1 MSDIAVANLCWAMAL
16 VDGLVAAGVGHA
28 VISPGSRST
37 PLALACLRHP
47 HLRTWIQVDERCA
60 GFFALGLSKAERRP
74 VALICTSGS
83 APANWFPAVIEA
95 NHGLIPLILLTAD
108 RPPEL
113 RDCGANQ
120 TIDQVKLF
128 GAQVRVSHELP
139 QAESTAAALQNLGWL
154 AARAVDQ
161 SRWPLPGPVHINVP
175 LREPLVPSGALPEY
189 EVAAKSNTV
198 SYPAMLPPANEIARW
213 ATELSGRPGLIV
225 CGAGEYSDG
234 FPAALAQLAEQL
246 GCPVLADPLSNLRFG
261 AHDRSRIFSRYDAFL
276 RRANF
281 TQTHTPE
288 WVLRFGAM
296 PVSRQL
302 QNTLA
307 ACTEAMHFLVE
318 PHGRW
323 PDPLHQTTR
332 LLRAD
337 AEAVCAALAAALP
350 FSAPVTWLADFDAEE
365 RRADGMAKAAIK
377 PIEAEV
383 VETLMDQLAGGCLFS
398 GNSMA
403 IRDLDNFAAGG
414 DVPLHIV
421 GNRGASGIDGN
432 VSTALGL
439 CAVLGKPVT
448 ALLGDLAFYHD
459 MNGLL
464 AARGLNITFVV
475 LNNGGGGIFSYLPQ
489 AELEEFERA
498 WLTPVELDFSN
509 AARMY
514 GLDYQRVKSG
524 EDFAAAL
531 VAAQQHDGPDLIE
544 VMVDREVSVDRHKAY
559 WAAVSGDCADLV
571 QHGHHTPI

>member
-1 MSDIAVANLCWAMAL
+1 MSDAAAANLRWAMAL

-47 HLRTWIQVDERCA
+47 RLRTWIQVDERSA
-60 GFFALGLSKAERRP
+60 GFFALGLSKADRRP
-74 VALICTSGS
+74 VALVCTSGS

-108 RPPEL
+108 RPAEL

-120 TIDQVKLF
+120 TINQVRLF
-128 GAQVRVSHELP
+128 GSQVRASHELP
-139 QAESTAAALQNLGWL
+139 PAETTAAALKYLGWL

-189 EVAAKSNTV
+189 AVAAKPKTV
-198 SYPAMLPPANEIARW
+198 SYPAMLPPADEIARW
-213 ATELSGRPGLIV
+213 ATELSGRPGLIM
-225 CGAGEYSDG
+225 CGDGEYRDG

-246 GCPVLADPLSNLRFG
+246 ACPVLADPLSNLRFG

-281 TQTHTPE
+281 TETHSPE

-307 ACTEAMHFLVE
+307 ACTEARHFLVE
-318 PHGRW
+318 AHGRW
-323 PDPLHQTTR
+323 PDPLHLTTR

-337 AEAVCAALAAALP
+337 ADAVCAALVAARP
-350 FSAPVTWLADFDAEE
+350 FPAPAAWLEDFAAEE
-365 RRADGMAKAAIK
+365 RRAAGLAQVAAK

-383 VETLMDQLAGGCLFS
+383 VESLLHQLAGGCLFS

-414 DVPLHIV
+414 EAPLRIV

-439 CAVLGKPVT
+439 CAALGRPVT

-489 AELEEFERA
+489 SELEDFERA
-498 WLTPVELDFSN
+498 WLTPTELDFSH

-514 GLDYQRVKSG
+514 GLEYRKVECG
-524 EDFAAAL
+524 EDFDAALAAAL
-531 VAAQQHDGPDLIE
+531 ENDGPDLIE
-544 VMVDREVSVDRHKAY
+544 VTVDREVSVSRHKAY
-559 WAAVSGDCADLV
+559 WAAVAGGCLSG
-571 QHGHHTPI
+571 

>member
-1 MSDIAVANLCWAMAL
+1 MSDAGAENLRWAIAL
-16 VDGLVAAGVGHA
+16 VDGLAAAGVGHA

-47 HLRTWIQVDERCA
+47 RLRTWIQVDERCA
-60 GFFALGLSKAERRP
+60 GFFALGLSKAERHP

-95 NHGLIPLILLTAD
+95 NHGMIPLVLLTAD
-108 RPPEL
+108 RPSEL

-120 TIDQVKLF
+120 AIDQVKLF
-128 GAQVRVSHELP
+128 GGQVRASHELP
-139 QAESTAAALQNLGWL
+139 PAETTVSALQNLGWL
-154 AARAVDQ
+154 AARVVDQ

-175 LREPLVPSGALPEY
+175 LREPLVPAGALPEY
-189 EVAAKSNTV
+189 GVVAKPKTV
-198 SYPAMLPPANEIARW
+198 SYPAMLPPADEIARW
-213 ATELSGRPGLIV
+213 AHELSGRSGLVV
-225 CGAGEYSDG
+225 CGEGEYSDG
-234 FPAALAQLAEQL
+234 FPAELAQLASQL
-246 GCPVLADPLSNLRFG
+246 ACPVLLDPLSNLRFG
-261 AHDRSRIFSRYDAFL
+261 AHDRFRFFSRYDAFL
-276 RRANF
+276 RNSAF
-281 TQTHTPE
+281 TETHRPE

-307 ACTEAMHFLVE
+307 ACTEAAHFLVE
-318 PHGRW
+318 THGRW

-337 AEAVCAALAAALP
+337 AELVCAALAAARPLP
-350 FSAPVTWLADFDAEE
+350 APVAWLEDFIAEE
-365 RRADGMAKAAIK
+365 RRAAELVQTTAK

-383 VETLMDQLAGGCLFS
+383 VESLAQQLAGGCLFS

-414 DVPLHIV
+414 ETPLRIV

-439 CAVLGKPVT
+439 CAALGKPVT

-464 AARGLNITFVV
+464 AARGLNITLVV

-489 AELEEFERA
+489 AGLEEFERA
-498 WLTPVELDFSN
+498 WLTPTELDFSH

-514 GLDYQRVKSG
+514 GLEYRKVECG
-524 EDFAAAL
+524 EDFDAAFAAAL
-531 VAAQQHDGPDLIE
+531 AHDGPDLIE
-544 VMVDREVSVDRHKAY
+544 VTVDREVSVARHKAY
-559 WAAVSGDCADLV
+559 WAAVANG
-571 QHGHHTPI
+571 

>member
-1 MSDIAVANLCWAMAL
+1 MSDIAVANLRWAMAL
-16 VDGLVAAGVGHA
+16 VDGLAAAGVGHA

-47 HLRTWIQVDERCA
+47 RLRTWIQVDERSA
-60 GFFALGLSKAERRP
+60 GFFALGLSKADRRP
-74 VALICTSGS
+74 VMLICTSGS

-128 GAQVRVSHELP
+128 GGQVRASHELP
-139 QAESTAAALQNLGWL
+139 VAETTTAALQNLGWL

-161 SRWPLPGPVHINVP
+161 SRWPLSGPVHINVP

-189 EVAAKSNTV
+189 AAAAMPKTV
-198 SYPAMLPPANEIARW
+198 SYPAMLPPADEIVRW

-225 CGAGEYSDG
+225 CGEGEYSDG

-246 GCPVLADPLSNLRFG
+246 ACPVLADPLSNLRFG
-261 AHDRSRIFSRYDAFL
+261 AHDRSRFFSRYDAFL
-276 RRANF
+276 RRTDF
-281 TQTHTPE
+281 TETHRLE

-302 QNTLA
+302 QNHLA
-307 ACTEAMHFLVE
+307 ACAEATHFLVE
-318 PHGRW
+318 THGRW
-323 PDPLHQTTR
+323 PDPLHLTTHM
-332 LLRAD
+332 LRAD
-337 AEAVCAALAAALP
+337 ADAVCAALVAARPLP
-350 FSAPVTWLADFDAEE
+350 APVAWLKGFFAQE
-365 RRADGMAKAAIK
+365 RRAAGLAQATAR

-383 VETLMDQLAGGCLFS
+383 VESLLHQLAGGCLFS

-403 IRDLDNFAAGG
+403 IRDLDSFAAGG
-414 DVPLHIV
+414 EAPLRIV

-439 CAVLGKPVT
+439 CAALGKPVT
-448 ALLGDLAFYHD
+448 VLLGDLALYHD

-489 AELEEFERA
+489 SELEEFERG
-498 WLTPVELDFSN
+498 WLTPTELDFSL

-514 GLDYQRVKSG
+514 GLDYRRVEKG

-531 VAAQQHDGPDLIE
+531 VVAQQHDGPDLIE
-544 VMVDREVSVDRHKAY
+544 VMVDREVSVSRHEAY
-559 WAAVSGDCADLV
+559 WAAVTGD
-571 QHGHHTPI
+571 

>member
-1 MSDIAVANLCWAMAL
+1 MSDVAAANLRWAMAL
-16 VDGLVAAGVGHA
+16 VNGLAAAGVGHA

-47 HLRTWIQVDERCA
+47 HLRTWIQVDERSA
-60 GFFALGLSKAERRP
+60 GFFALGLSKAHRRP
-74 VALICTSGS
+74 VVLICTSGS

-120 TIDQVKLF
+120 AIDQVKLF
-128 GAQVRVSHELP
+128 GDQVRASHELP
-139 QAESTAAALQNLGWL
+139 LAETTAATLQNLGWL
-154 AARAVDQ
+154 ATRAVDQ

-189 EVAAKSNTV
+189 EVAAMPKTV
-198 SYPAMLPPANEIARW
+198 GYPAMLPPSDEIARW

-225 CGAGEYSDG
+225 CGEGEYRDG
-234 FPAALAQLAEQL
+234 FPTVLAQLAEQL
-246 GCPVLADPLSNLRFG
+246 TCPVLADPLSNLRFG

-276 RRANF
+276 RRPSF
-281 TQTHTPE
+281 TEIHRPE

-307 ACTEAMHFLVE
+307 ACTGARHFLVE
-318 PHGRW
+318 AHGRW
-323 PDPLHQTTR
+323 PDPLHLTTR

-337 AEAVCAALAAALP
+337 ADAVCAALVAARPLP
-350 FSAPVTWLADFDAEE
+350 APVAWLEDFAAEE
-365 RRADGMAKAAIK
+365 RCVAELAPAFAK

-383 VETLMDQLAGGCLFS
+383 VESLLHQLAGGCLFS

-403 IRDLDNFAAGG
+403 IRDLDSFAAGG
-414 DVPLHIV
+414 EALLRIV

-439 CAVLGKPVT
+439 CAALGKPVV

-464 AARGLNITFVV
+464 AARGMNITFVV

-489 AELEEFERA
+489 AGLEDFERA
-498 WLTPVELDFSN
+498 WLTPTELDFSH

-514 GLDYQRVKSG
+514 GLEYQKVECG
-524 EDFAAAL
+524 EDFDAALAAAL
-531 VAAQQHDGPDLIE
+531 EHDGPDLIE
-544 VMVDREVSVDRHKAY
+544 VTVDREVSVARHKAY
-559 WAAVSGDCADLV
+559 WAAVASG
-571 QHGHHTPI
+571 

>member
-1 MSDIAVANLCWAMAL
+1 MSDIAAANLRWAMAL
-16 VDGLVAAGVGHA
+16 VEGLAAAGAQHA

-47 HLRTWIQVDERCA
+47 RLRTWVQVDERCA

-74 VALICTSGS
+74 VMLICTSGS

-120 TIDQVKLF
+120 AIDQVKLF
-128 GAQVRVSHELP
+128 GSQVRASHELP
-139 QAESTAAALQNLGWL
+139 PADTTPAALQNLGWL
-154 AARAVDQ
+154 AARAADQ

-175 LREPLVPSGALPEY
+175 LREPLVPTGALPEY
-189 EVAAKSNTV
+189 AAVAMPKAV
-198 SYPAMLPPANEIARW
+198 SYPAMLPVADEIGCW
-213 ATELSGRPGLIV
+213 AAELSGRPGLIV
-225 CGAGEYSDG
+225 CGEANYGNV

-246 GCPVLADPLSNLRFG
+246 ACPVLADPLSNLRFG
-261 AHDRSRIFSRYDAFL
+261 AHDRSLIFSRYDAFL
-276 RRANF
+276 RRPGFAE
-281 TQTHTPE
+281 THRPE

-302 QNTLA
+302 QNHLA
-307 ACTEAMHFLVE
+307 VCTEATHFLVE
-318 PHGRW
+318 AHGRW
-323 PDPLHQTTR
+323 PDPLHLTTR
-332 LLRAD
+332 MLRAD
-337 AEAVCAALAAALP
+337 AAEVCAALVAARPLP
-350 FSAPVTWLADFDAEE
+350 ARLEWLADFAAEE
-365 RRADGMAKAAIK
+365 RRVAELTQAAVK

-383 VETLMDQLAGGCLFS
+383 VESLVQQLAGGCLFS

-403 IRDLDNFAAGG
+403 IRDLDSFAAGG
-414 DVPLHIV
+414 AAPLRMV
-421 GNRGASGIDGN
+421 CNRGASGIDGN

-439 CAVLGKPVT
+439 AAALGKPVT

-464 AARGLNITFVV
+464 AARGQNITFVV
-475 LNNGGGGIFSYLPQ
+475 LNNGGGGIFGYLPQ
-489 AELEEFERA
+489 AGLEDFERA
-498 WLTPVELDFSN
+498 WLTPTELDFSH

-514 GLDYQRVKSG
+514 GLDYRRVEGG
-524 EDFAAAL
+524 EGFAAAL

-544 VMVDREVSVDRHKAY
+544 VMVDREASLSRHQAY
-559 WAAVSGDCADLV
+559 WAAVTGD
-571 QHGHHTPI
+571 

>member
-1 MSDIAVANLCWAMAL
+1 MSDIAVANLRWAMAL
-16 VDGLVAAGVGHA
+16 VDGLAAAGVRHA

-47 HLRTWIQVDERCA
+47 HLRTWVQVDERSA
-60 GFFALGLSKAERRP
+60 GFFALGLSKADRRP
-74 VALICTSGS
+74 VMLVCTSGS

-95 NHGLIPLILLTAD
+95 SHGMIPLILLTAD

-120 TIDQVKLF
+120 AIDQVKLF
-128 GAQVRVSHELP
+128 GGQVRASHELP
-139 QAESTAAALQNLGWL
+139 LAETTPAALQNLGWL
-154 AARAVDQ
+154 AVRAVDQ

-189 EVAAKSNTV
+189 AAASMPKAV
-198 SYPAMLPPANEIARW
+198 SYPAMLPAADEIGRW
-213 ATELSGRPGLIV
+213 AAELSGRPGLIV
-225 CGAGEYSDG
+225 CGEANYGNG
-234 FPAALAQLAEQL
+234 FPAALAQLAAQL
-246 GCPVLADPLSNLRFG
+246 ACPVLADPLSNLRFG
-261 AHDRSRIFSRYDAFL
+261 AHDRSHIFSRYDAFL
-276 RRANF
+276 RRAGF
-281 TQTHTPE
+281 VEAHRPE

-302 QNTLA
+302 QNHLA
-307 ACTEAMHFLVE
+307 ASAEAAHFLVE
-318 PHGRW
+318 AHGRW
-323 PDPLHQTTR
+323 PDPLHLTTR

-337 AEAVCAALAAALP
+337 AAATCAALIAARPLP
-350 FSAPVTWLADFDAEE
+350 APLEWLEDFAAEE
-365 RRADGMAKAAIK
+365 SRAAELAQAAVK

-383 VETLMDQLAGGCLFS
+383 VETLVHQLEGGCLFS
-398 GNSMA
+398 GNSMV
-403 IRDLDNFAAGG
+403 IRDLDSFAAGG
-414 DVPLHIV
+414 AAPLRVV

-439 CAVLGKPVT
+439 AAALGKPVT

-464 AARGLNITFVV
+464 AARGLHITLVV
-475 LNNGGGGIFSYLPQ
+475 LNNGGGGIFGYLPQ
-489 AELEEFERA
+489 AGLEDFERA
-498 WLTPVELDFSN
+498 WLTPTELDFSH

-514 GLDYQRVKSG
+514 GLDYQRVEGG

-544 VMVDREVSVDRHKAY
+544 VMIDREVSLSRHKAY
-559 WAAVSGDCADLV
+559 WAAVVDVDRQIVGIS
-571 QHGHHTPI
+571 

>member
-1 MSDIAVANLCWAMAL
+1 MSDIAAANLRWAMAL
-16 VDGLVAAGVGHA
+16 VDRLVASGVQHA

-37 PLALACLRHP
+37 PLTLACLRHP
-47 HLRTWIQVDERCA
+47 HLRTWIQVDERSA
-60 GFFALGLSKAERRP
+60 GFFALGLSKADRRP
-74 VALICTSGS
+74 VVLICTSGS

-95 NHGLIPLILLTAD
+95 NHGLTPLILLTAD

-128 GAQVRVSHELP
+128 GGQVRASHELP
-139 QAESTAAALQNLGWL
+139 LAETTVAALQNLGWL

-161 SRWPLPGPVHINVP
+161 SCWPLPGPVHINVP

-189 EVAAKSNTV
+189 EVAAKPKTV
-198 SYPAMLPPANEIARW
+198 SYPAMLPPADEISRW

-225 CGAGEYSDG
+225 CGESEYSDG
-234 FPAALAQLAEQL
+234 FPAALAQLALQL
-246 GCPVLADPLSNLRFG
+246 ACPVLADPLSNLRFG
-261 AHDRSRIFSRYDAFL
+261 VHDRSHIFSRYDAFL
-276 RRANF
+276 RCTGFAG
-281 TQTHTPE
+281 THSPE
-288 WVLRFGAM
+288 WVLRFGTM

-307 ACTEAMHFLVE
+307 ACTGATHFLVE
-318 PHGRW
+318 AYGRW
-323 PDPLHQTTR
+323 PDPLHLTTR

-337 AEAVCAALAAALP
+337 ADAVCAALVAAQP
-350 FSAPVTWLADFDAEE
+350 FPAPVAWLEDFAAEE
-365 RRADGMAKAAIK
+365 QRAAGLAQTSVK
-377 PIEAEV
+377 PIEAKV
-383 VETLMDQLAGGCLFS
+383 VESLIHQLAGGCLFS

-403 IRDLDNFAAGG
+403 IRDLDNFASGG
-414 DVPLHIV
+414 EASLRII

-439 CAVLGKPVT
+439 CAALGKPVV

-489 AELEEFERA
+489 AGLEEFERG
-498 WLTPVELDFSN
+498 WLTPTDLDFSH

-514 GLDYQRVKSG
+514 GLDYQKVKCSD
-524 EDFAAAL
+524 DFDAALAAAL
-531 VAAQQHDGPDLIE
+531 EHAGPDLIE
-544 VMVDREVSVDRHKAY
+544 VTVDREVSVAGHMTY
-559 WAAVSGDCADLV
+559 WAAVSGD
-571 QHGHHTPI
+571 

>member
-1 MSDIAVANLCWAMAL
+1 MNDVGAANLRWAMAL
-16 VDGLVAAGVGHA
+16 VDGLAAAGVQHA

-47 HLRTWIQVDERCA
+47 RLRAWIQVDERSA
-60 GFFALGLSKAERRP
+60 GFFAIGLSKADRRP
-74 VALICTSGS
+74 VMLICTSGS

-128 GAQVRVSHELP
+128 GGQVRASHELP
-139 QAESTAAALQNLGWL
+139 LAETTTAALQNLGWL

-189 EVAAKSNTV
+189 EVVAKPKAV
-198 SYPAMLPPANEIARW
+198 GYPAMLPPADEIARW

-225 CGAGEYSDG
+225 CGEGEYRDG
-234 FPAALAQLAEQL
+234 FPAALAQLAAQL
-246 GCPVLADPLSNLRFG
+246 ACPVLADPLSNLRFG
-261 AHDRSRIFSRYDAFL
+261 AQDRSRIFSRYDAFL
-276 RRANF
+276 RRTPF
-281 TQTHTPE
+281 TETHRPE

-296 PVSRQL
+296 PVSTQL

-307 ACTEAMHFLVE
+307 ACAGATHFLVE
-318 PHGRW
+318 SYGRW
-323 PDPLHQTTR
+323 PDPLQLTTR

-337 AEAVCAALAAALP
+337 ADAVCSALVAARPLPAPAA
-350 FSAPVTWLADFDAEE
+350 WLEDFVAEE
-365 RRADGMAKAAIK
+365 RRAAGLAQASAK

-383 VETLMDQLAGGCLFS
+383 VESLAHQLAGGCLFS

-414 DVPLHIV
+414 EAPLRIV

-439 CAVLGKPVT
+439 CAALGKPMT

-464 AARGLNITFVV
+464 AARGQNITFVV
-475 LNNGGGGIFSYLPQ
+475 LNNGGGGIFGYLPQ
-489 AELEEFERA
+489 AGLEDFERG
-498 WLTPVELDFSN
+498 WLTPTELDFSH

-514 GLDYQRVKSG
+514 GLDYRRVKGG

-531 VAAQQHDGPDLIE
+531 AVAQRHDGPDLIE
-544 VMVDREVSVDRHKAY
+544 VMVDREVSRSRHKAY
-559 WAAVSGDCADLV
+559 WAAVTGD
-571 QHGHHTPI
+571 

>member
-1 MSDIAVANLCWAMAL
+1 MSDVAAANLRWAMAL
-16 VDGLVAAGVGHA
+16 VDGLAAAGVGHA

-47 HLRTWIQVDERCA
+47 RLRTWIQVDERSA
-60 GFFALGLSKAERRP
+60 GFFALGLSKADRRP
-74 VALICTSGS
+74 VILICTSGS

-95 NHGLIPLILLTAD
+95 NHGLIPLLLLTAD

-120 TIDQVKLF
+120 SIDQVKLF
-128 GAQVRVSHELP
+128 GGQVRASHELP
-139 QAESTAAALQNLGWL
+139 LVESTAAALQNLGWL
-154 AARAVDQ
+154 AVRAADQ

-189 EVAAKSNTV
+189 EVAAMPKTV
-198 SYPAMLPPANEIARW
+198 SYPAMLPPADEIARW

-225 CGAGEYSDG
+225 CGEGEYREG
-234 FPAALAQLAEQL
+234 FPAALAQLAGQL
-246 GCPVLADPLSNLRFG
+246 ACPVLADPLSNLRFG
-261 AHDRSRIFSRYDAFL
+261 GHDRSRFLSRYDAFL
-276 RRANF
+276 RRTSFAE
-281 TQTHTPE
+281 THRPE

-307 ACTEAMHFLVE
+307 ACTEATHFLVE
-318 PHGRW
+318 AHGRW
-323 PDPLHQTTR
+323 PDPLHQTLR

-337 AEAVCAALAAALP
+337 ADAVCAALVAARPLP
-350 FSAPVTWLADFDAEE
+350 APAAWLEDFAAEE
-365 RRADGMAKAAIK
+365 HRAAGLAQATAK

-383 VETLMDQLAGGCLFS
+383 VESLLHQFAGGCLFS

-414 DVPLHIV
+414 EAPLRIV

-439 CAVLGKPVT
+439 CAALGKPVV

-459 MNGLL
+459 MNGLM

-489 AELEEFERA
+489 SGLEDFERG
-498 WLTPVELDFSN
+498 WLTPTELDFFH

-514 GLDYQRVKSG
+514 GLDYHHV
-524 EDFAAAL
+524 ENAEAFDAAL
-531 VAAQQHDGPDLIE
+531 ASALAHEGADLIE
-544 VMVDREVSVDRHKAY
+544 VQVDREVSVARHRDY
-559 WAAVSGDCADLV
+559 WAAVAG
-571 QHGHHTPI
+571 

>member
-1 MSDIAVANLCWAMAL
+1 MNDIGAANLRWAMAL
-16 VDGLVAAGVGHA
+16 VDGLAAAGVGHA

-47 HLRTWIQVDERCA
+47 RLRTWIQVDERSA
-60 GFFALGLSKAERRP
+60 GFFALGLSKADRWP
-74 VALICTSGS
+74 VALVCTSGS

-120 TIDQVKLF
+120 TIDQVRLF
-128 GAQVRVSHELP
+128 GGQVRASHELP
-139 QAESTAAALQNLGWL
+139 PAETTAAALKNPGWL
-154 AARAVDQ
+154 AVRAVDQ

-189 EVAAKSNTV
+189 AVAAFPAAA
-198 SYPAMLPPANEIARW
+198 SYPAMLPPADEIARW
-213 ATELSGRPGLIV
+213 ATALSGRPGLIV
-225 CGAGEYSDG
+225 CGEGEYREG

-246 GCPVLADPLSNLRFG
+246 ACPVLADPLSNLRFG
-261 AHDRSRIFSRYDAFL
+261 VHDRSRVFSRYDAFL
-276 RRANF
+276 RCPGF
-281 TQTHTPE
+281 TEAHRPE

-302 QNTLA
+302 QNYLA
-307 ACTEAMHFLVE
+307 ACVEVTHFLVE
-318 PHGRW
+318 SHGRW
-323 PDPLHQTTR
+323 PDPLHLTTR

-337 AEAVCAALAAALP
+337 ADGVCAALVAARPLP
-350 FSAPVTWLADFDAEE
+350 APAAWLEDFAAEE
-365 RRADGMAKAAIK
+365 RRAAGLAQVSAK

-383 VETLMDQLAGGCLFS
+383 VESLLHQLAGGCLFS

-414 DVPLHIV
+414 EAPLRIV

-439 CAVLGKPVT
+439 CAALGRPVT

-489 AELEEFERA
+489 SELEDFERA
-498 WLTPVELDFSN
+498 WLTPTELDFSH

-514 GLDYQRVKSG
+514 GLEYRKVECG
-524 EDFAAAL
+524 EDFDAALAAAL
-531 VAAQQHDGPDLIE
+531 ENDGPDLIE
-544 VMVDREVSVDRHKAY
+544 VTVDREVSVARHKAY
-559 WAAVSGDCADLV
+559 WAAVAG
-571 QHGHHTPI
+571 G

>member
-1 MSDIAVANLCWAMAL
+1 VSDAAAANLRWAQAL
-16 VDGLVAAGVGHA
+16 VDSLAAAGVGHA

-47 HLRTWIQVDERCA
+47 RLRTWIQVDERSA
-60 GFFALGLSKAERRP
+60 GFFALGLSKADRRP

-83 APANWFPAVIEA
+83 APANWFPSVIEA

-120 TIDQVKLF
+120 AIDQVRLF
-128 GAQVRVSHELP
+128 GGQVRASHELP
-139 QAESTAAALQNLGWL
+139 PAETTPAALQNLGWL

-161 SRWPLPGPVHINVP
+161 SRWPLPGPVHINAP
-175 LREPLVPSGALPEY
+175 LREPLVPSGALPEH
-189 EVAAKSNTV
+189 EAAAPPKTV
-198 SYPAMLPPANEIARW
+198 SYPALLPPADEIARW
-213 ATELSGRPGLIV
+213 ATQLSGKPGLIV
-225 CGAGEYSDG
+225 CGEGEYQDE
-234 FPAALAQLAEQL
+234 FPAALALLAEQL
-246 GCPVLADPLSNLRFG
+246 ACPVLADPLSNLRFG
-261 AHDRSRIFSRYDAFL
+261 AHDRSRILGRYDAFL
-276 RRANF
+276 RCASF
-281 TQTHTPE
+281 TETHRPE
-288 WVLRFGAM
+288 WALRFGAM
-296 PVSRQL
+296 PVSKQL

-307 ACTEAMHFLVE
+307 ACTEATHFLVE
-318 PHGRW
+318 AHGRW
-323 PDPLHQTTR
+323 PDPLHQTAR

-337 AEAVCAALAAALP
+337 ADAVCAALVAALP
-350 FSAPVTWLADFDAEE
+350 LPAPVAWLEDFSAQE
-365 RRADGMAKAAIK
+365 RRAAELLSASPK

-383 VETLMDQLAGGCLFS
+383 VESLQHQLAGGCLFS

-403 IRDLDNFAAGG
+403 IRDLDSFAAGG
-414 DVPLHIV
+414 EAPLRIV

-439 CAVLGKPVT
+439 CAALGKPVT

-464 AARGLNITFVV
+464 AARELNITFVV

-489 AELEEFERA
+489 SGLEEFERG
-498 WLTPVELDFSN
+498 WLTPTGLDFSH

-514 GLDYQRVKSG
+514 GLDYRRVERG

-544 VMVDREVSVDRHKAY
+544 VMVDREVSVIRHKAY
-559 WAAVSGDCADLV
+559 WAAVAGD
-571 QHGHHTPI
+571 

>member
-1 MSDIAVANLCWAMAL
+1 MSDAATANLRWAMAL
-16 VDGLVAAGVGHA
+16 VDGLVAAGVEHA

-47 HLRTWIQVDERCA
+47 RLRTWIQVDERSA
-60 GFFALGLSKAERRP
+60 GFFALGLSKADRRP
-74 VALICTSGS
+74 VMLICTSGS

-95 NHGLIPLILLTAD
+95 NHGLIPLMLLTAD

-120 TIDQVKLF
+120 AIDQVKLF
-128 GAQVRVSHELP
+128 GAQVRASHELP
-139 QAESTAAALQNLGWL
+139 LAETTTAALQNLGWL
-154 AARAVDQ
+154 AARAADQ

-189 EVAAKSNTV
+189 EVTAIPKTV
-198 SYPAMLPPANEIARW
+198 GYPAMLPPADEIARW
-213 ATELSGRPGLIV
+213 ATDMSGRPGLIV
-225 CGAGEYSDG
+225 CGEGEYRDG

-246 GCPVLADPLSNLRFG
+246 ACPVLADPLSNLRFG
-261 AHDRSRIFSRYDAFL
+261 AHDRSRFFSRYDAFL
-276 RRANF
+276 RRADF
-281 TQTHTPE
+281 AETHSPE
-288 WVLRFGAM
+288 WVLRFGNM

-307 ACTEAMHFLVE
+307 ACMEAAHFLVE
-318 PHGRW
+318 AHGRW
-323 PDPLHQTTR
+323 PDPLRLTTR
-332 LLRAD
+332 MLRAD
-337 AEAVCAALAAALP
+337 ADAVCAALVAARPL
-350 FSAPVTWLADFDAEE
+350 SAPAAWLEDFVVQE
-365 RRADGMAKAAIK
+365 RRAAGLAQVAAK
-377 PIEAEV
+377 PIEAEA
-383 VETLMDQLAGGCLFS
+383 VESLLSQLAGGCLFS

-403 IRDLDNFAAGG
+403 IRDLDSFVAGG
-414 DVPLHIV
+414 EAPLRIV

-439 CAVLGKPVT
+439 CAALGKPVV

-489 AELEEFERA
+489 AGLEDFKRA
-498 WLTPVELDFSN
+498 WLTPTDLDFSH

-514 GLDYQRVKSG
+514 GLEFQKVESG
-524 EDFAAAL
+524 ENFNAALAAAL
-531 VAAQQHDGPDLIE
+531 EHDGPNLIE
-544 VMVDREVSVDRHKAY
+544 VTVDREVSVARHKAY
-559 WAAVSGDCADLV
+559 WGAVAGGA
-571 QHGHHTPI
+571 

>member
-1 MSDIAVANLCWAMAL
+1 MSDVAAANLRWAMAL
-16 VDGLVAAGVGHA
+16 VDGLAAAGVGHA

-47 HLRTWIQVDERCA
+47 RLRTWIQVDERSA

-74 VALICTSGS
+74 VVLICTSGS

-120 TIDQVKLF
+120 TINQVRLF
-128 GAQVRVSHELP
+128 GGQVRASHELP
-139 QAESTAAALQNLGWL
+139 PAETTAAALQNLGWL

-175 LREPLVPSGALPEY
+175 LREPLVPLGALPEY
-189 EVAAKSNTV
+189 TVAAMPKTV
-198 SYPAMLPPANEIARW
+198 SYPAMLPPADEIARW
-213 ATELSGRPGLIV
+213 ATQLSGRPGLIV
-225 CGAGEYSDG
+225 CGEGEYQDG
-234 FPAALAQLAEQL
+234 FPAALAQLAGQL
-246 GCPVLADPLSNLRFG
+246 ACPVLADPLSNLRFG

-276 RRANF
+276 RRTGF
-281 TQTHTPE
+281 TETHRPE

-307 ACTEAMHFLVE
+307 ACAGATHFLVE
-318 PHGRW
+318 SHGRW

-337 AEAVCAALAAALP
+337 ADAVCAALVAALP
-350 FSAPVTWLADFDAEE
+350 LPAPVAWLEDFAAEE
-365 RRADGMAKAAIK
+365 RRAAGLAQAVAK
-377 PIEAEV
+377 PIEAAV
-383 VETLMDQLAGGCLFS
+383 VETLLHHLAGGCLFS

-414 DVPLHIV
+414 EAPLRIV

-439 CAVLGKPVT
+439 CAALGKPVV

-489 AELEEFERA
+489 AGLEEFERA
-498 WLTPVELDFSN
+498 WLTPTQLDFSH

-514 GLDYQRVKSG
+514 GLEYRKVECSG
-524 EDFAAAL
+524 DFDAALAAAL
-531 VAAQQHDGPDLIE
+531 EHDGPDLIE
-544 VMVDREVSVDRHKAY
+544 VMVDREISVACHRGY
-559 WAAVSGDCADLV
+559 WATVAG
-571 QHGHHTPI
+571 

>member
-1 MSDIAVANLCWAMAL
+1 VSEVAAANLRWAMAL
-16 VDGLVAAGVGHA
+16 VNGLAAAGVGHA

-47 HLRTWIQVDERCA
+47 HLRTWIQVDERSA
-60 GFFALGLSKAERRP
+60 GFFALGLSKAHRRP
-74 VALICTSGS
+74 VVLICTSGS

-95 NHGLIPLILLTAD
+95 NHGLISLILLTAD

-113 RDCGANQ
+113 RGCGANQ
-120 TIDQVKLF
+120 AIDQVKLF
-128 GAQVRVSHELP
+128 GDQVRASHELP
-139 QAESTAAALQNLGWL
+139 PAETTEATLQNLGWL
-154 AARAVDQ
+154 ATRAVDQ

-189 EVAAKSNTV
+189 AVAAMPKTV
-198 SYPAMLPPANEIARW
+198 SYPAMLPPSDEIACW

-225 CGAGEYSDG
+225 CGEGEHRDG
-234 FPAALAQLAEQL
+234 FPTVLAQLAEQL
-246 GCPVLADPLSNLRFG
+246 ACPVLADPLSNLRFG

-276 RRANF
+276 RRPKF
-281 TQTHTPE
+281 TETHSPE

-307 ACTEAMHFLVE
+307 ACTGARHFLVE
-318 PHGRW
+318 AHGRW
-323 PDPLHQTTR
+323 PDPLHLTTR

-337 AEAVCAALAAALP
+337 ADAVCAALVAARPLP
-350 FSAPVTWLADFDAEE
+350 APVAWLADFAAEE
-365 RRADGMAKAAIK
+365 RCVAELAPAFAK

-383 VETLMDQLAGGCLFS
+383 VESLLHQLAGGCLFS

-403 IRDLDNFAAGG
+403 IRDLDSFAAGG
-414 DVPLHIV
+414 EALLRIV

-439 CAVLGKPVT
+439 CAALGKPVV

-464 AARGLNITFVV
+464 AARGMNITFVV

-489 AELEEFERA
+489 AGLEDFERA
-498 WLTPVELDFSN
+498 WLTPTELDFSH

-514 GLDYQRVKSG
+514 GLEYQKVECG
-524 EDFAAAL
+524 EDFDAALAAAL
-531 VAAQQHDGPDLIE
+531 EHDGPDLIE
-544 VMVDREVSVDRHKAY
+544 VTVDREVSVARHKAY
-559 WAAVSGDCADLV
+559 WAAVASG
-571 QHGHHTPI
+571 

>member
-1 MSDIAVANLCWAMAL
+1 MSDVATANLRWAMAL
-16 VDGLVAAGVGHA
+16 VDGLVAAGVVHA

-47 HLRTWIQVDERCA
+47 RLRTWIQVDERSA
-60 GFFALGLSKAERRP
+60 GFFALGLSKADRYP

-95 NHGLIPLILLTAD
+95 NYGLIPLILLTAD

-120 TIDQVKLF
+120 AIDQVKLF
-128 GAQVRVSHELP
+128 GGQVRASHELP
-139 QAESTAAALQNLGWL
+139 LAETTAAALQNLGWL

-175 LREPLVPSGALPEY
+175 LREPLVPSGAMPEY
-189 EVAAKSNTV
+189 AAAALPKTV
-198 SYPAMLPPANEIARW
+198 GYPAMLPPADEIARW
-213 ATELSGRPGLIV
+213 AIELSGRPGLIV
-225 CGAGEYSDG
+225 CGEGEYSDG

-246 GCPVLADPLSNLRFG
+246 VCPVLADPLSNLRFG
-261 AHDRSRIFSRYDAFL
+261 AHDRSRFFSRYDAFL
-276 RRANF
+276 RRTSF
-281 TQTHTPE
+281 TETHRPE

-296 PVSRQL
+296 PLSKQL

-307 ACTEAMHFLVE
+307 SCREATHFLVE
-318 PHGRW
+318 SHGRW
-323 PDPLHQTTR
+323 PDPLHLTTR

-337 AEAVCAALAAALP
+337 ADAVCAALVAARPLP
-350 FSAPVTWLADFDAEE
+350 APVAWLEDFAAEE
-365 RRADGMAKAAIK
+365 LRAAGLAQAATK

-383 VETLMDQLAGGCLFS
+383 VESLLQQFAGGCLFS
-398 GNSMA
+398 SNSMA
-403 IRDLDNFAAGG
+403 IRDLDSFAAGG
-414 DVPLHIV
+414 EAPLRIV

-439 CAVLGKPVT
+439 CAALCKPVV

-464 AARGLNITFVV
+464 AARGLNITFIV

-489 AELEEFERA
+489 AGLEDFARA
-498 WLTPVELDFSN
+498 WLTPTELDFSH

-514 GLDYQRVKSG
+514 GLEYQKVKCG
-524 EDFAAAL
+524 EDFDAAL
-531 VAAQQHDGPDLIE
+531 VSALAHEGADLIE
-544 VMVDREVSVDRHKAY
+544 VQVDRESSVSHHRDY
-559 WAAVSGDCADLV
+559 WAAVAG
-571 QHGHHTPI
+571 

>member
-1 MSDIAVANLCWAMAL
+1 VNDVAAVNLRWAMVL

-47 HLRTWIQVDERCA
+47 HLRTWIQVDERSA
-60 GFFALGLSKAERRP
+60 GFFALGLAKAERTP
-74 VALICTSGS
+74 VMLICTSGS
-83 APANWFPAVIEA
+83 APANWYPAVIEA

-108 RPPEL
+108 RPSEL

-120 TIDQVKLF
+120 TIDQVRLF
-128 GAQVRVSHELP
+128 GGQVRASHELP
-139 QAESTAAALQNLGWL
+139 AAETTVSALQNLGWL

-161 SRWPLPGPVHINVP
+161 SRWPLPGPVHVNVP
-175 LREPLVPSGALPEY
+175 MREPLVPTGALPEY
-189 EVAAKSNTV
+189 DVAAMSKTV
-198 SYPAMLPPANEIARW
+198 SYPAMLPPADEIMRW
-213 ATELSGRPGLIV
+213 ATELSGRPGLVV
-225 CGAGEYSDG
+225 CGEGLYRNG
-234 FPAALAQLAEQL
+234 FPAALAQLAEVL
-246 GCPVLADPLSNLRFG
+246 ACPVLADPLSNLRFG
-261 AHDRSRIFSRYDAFL
+261 AHDRSRILSRYDAFL
-276 RRANF
+276 RCTDF
-281 TQTHTPE
+281 TETHRPQ

-296 PVSRQL
+296 PVSKQL

-307 ACTEAMHFLVE
+307 ACMDATHFLVE
-318 PHGRW
+318 AHGRW

-337 AEAVCAALAAALP
+337 DDAVCAALVAALP
-350 FSAPVTWLADFDAEE
+350 LPAPAPWLEDFIAQE
-365 RRADGMAKAAIK
+365 RRVAGMTLGSAK

-383 VETLMDQLAGGCLFS
+383 VESLLLQLEGGCLFS

-414 DVPLHIV
+414 EAPLRIV

-439 CAVLGKPVT
+439 AAALGKPVA

-464 AARGLNITFVV
+464 VARGLNITYVV
-475 LNNGGGGIFSYLPQ
+475 LNNGGGGIFGYLPQ
-489 AELEEFERA
+489 SGLEEFERG
-498 WLTPVELDFSN
+498 WLTPTDLDFSH

-514 GLDYQRVKSG
+514 SLEYRRVESG
-524 EDFAAAL
+524 DDFAIALAAAL
-531 VAAQQHDGPDLIE
+531 AHDGPDLIE
-544 VMVDREVSVDRHKAY
+544 VTVDRAVSVSRHKAY
-559 WAAVSGDCADLV
+559 WEAGRANDGGREAAPKSGV
-571 QHGHHTPI
+571 

>member
-1 MSDIAVANLCWAMAL
+1 MSDIAATNLRWAMVL
-16 VDGLVAAGVGHA
+16 VDGLAAAGVGH
-28 VISPGSRST
+28 VVVSPGSRST

-47 HLRTWIQVDERCA
+47 RLHTWIQVDERSA
-60 GFFALGLSKAERRP
+60 GFFALGLSKADRRP
-74 VALICTSGS
+74 VALVCTSGS

-128 GAQVRVSHELP
+128 GGQVRASHELP
-139 QAESTAAALQNLGWL
+139 PAETTAAALQNLGWL
-154 AARAVDQ
+154 ATRAGDQ
-161 SRWPLPGPVHINVP
+161 SRWPLPGPVHINVS

-189 EVAAKSNTV
+189 EAIAKPKTV
-198 SYPAMLPPANEIARW
+198 SYPTMLPPADEIARW
-213 ATELSGRPGLIV
+213 AAALSGRPGLIV
-225 CGAGEYSDG
+225 CGEGEYSDG

-246 GCPVLADPLSNLRFG
+246 ACPVLADPLSNLRFG
-261 AHDRSRIFSRYDAFL
+261 AHDRSRLFSRYDAFL
-276 RRANF
+276 RNSAF
-281 TQTHTPE
+281 TETHRPE

-296 PVSRQL
+296 PVSKPL

-307 ACTEAMHFLVE
+307 ACAGATHFLVE
-318 PHGRW
+318 SHGRW
-323 PDPLHQTTR
+323 PDPLHQTTH

-337 AEAVCAALAAALP
+337 ATTVCAALVAAQPLPAPAEWLKSFAAQERRAAALTQ
-350 FSAPVTWLADFDAEE
+350 AAAKPVE
-365 RRADGMAKAAIK
+365 AK
-377 PIEAEV
+377 V
-383 VETLMDQLAGGCLFS
+383 VESLLHQLAGGCLFS

-403 IRDLDNFAAGG
+403 IRDLDSFAAGG
-414 DVPLHIV
+414 DAPLRIV

-439 CAVLGKPVT
+439 CAGLGKPVT

-489 AELEEFERA
+489 VGLEEFEHG
-498 WLTPVELDFSN
+498 WLTPTELDFSH

-514 GLDYQRVKSG
+514 GLEYRKVESG
-524 EDFAAAL
+524 EDFDAALAAAL
-531 VAAQQHDGPDLIE
+531 AHDGPDLIE
-544 VMVDREVSVDRHKAY
+544 VTVDREVSVARHKAY
-559 WAAVSGDCADLV
+559 WAAVAG
-571 QHGHHTPI
+571 G